1 MCIGNDNPTCFDW
14 GDCLCCPLISS
25 RPVPDVSD
33 AGGGRWFYDF
43 LTMVYEGTYGIFS
56 VALVITIAY
65 SYAMEKNE
73 SLENVVMY
81 VVVALAAF
89 SAQLNLGTEDF
100 DVAGLGNDRMFCGNV
115 YRLFVLHGIFKAA
128 QMP

>member
-1 MCIGNDNPTCFDW
+1 M
-14 GDCLCCPLISS
+14 LSVISG

-65 SYAMEKNE
+65 SYAMEKMNRWKM
-73 SLENVVMY
+73 SLCMW
-81 VVVALAAF
+81 LWHLPH
-89 SAQLNLGTEDF
+89 SA
-100 DVAGLGNDRMFCGNV
+100 
-115 YRLFVLHGIFKAA
+115 HS
-128 QMP
+128 